1 MDRLINIDELWK
13 ELEILYDAK
22 NGEVSWNDAIL
33 EIKKAPT
40 IEERKTGKWV
50 WDENGMGWNLGAWV
64 CSECHARNDNI
75 PPAIKYNDG
84 YRKVGNPYMWQ
95 GSKFCPNC
103 GARMVQE
110 GEDNDS

>member
-1 MDRLINIDELWK
+1 MRLIDADL
-13 ELEILYDAK
+13 LEPDADYYE
-22 NGEVSWNDAIL
+22 GDYYAVSIAQIQS
-33 EIKKAPT
+33 APT

-50 WDENGMGWNLGAWV
+50 WDENGMDWNLGAWV

-110 GEDNDS
+110 GEDNDRA